1 MLRDAFAHSTIAIK
15 LAGYGFNA
23 GSALLLPEKTSSFS
37 LHGSIAALTAVNT
50 ALAGGSAAV
59 SALIGHNWYNGG
71 SFRDIVYDLPKAL
84 NGTLCG
90 LVAVTAGCGV
100 LEPWAAVVVGMIAGI
115 VYLASSRLLIKYRI
129 DDAVDAIPVHLSG
142 GVLGML
148 WVGFMASPNRMQS
161 AYGTSH
167 AGFMYTLGS
176 GIPDASLLAAQV
188 VGIVFIM
195 GWVTALMVP
204 FFLAMNYLNWLR
216 TDTLEEIAG
225 LDACYQVA
233 TQEDNDDLKLKIQ
246 EEFQKFKKDRQRQL
260 ERASTSDGMSSSSIG
275 GNSVNSGAS
284 LPRSREKRL
293 SSVLEDNEAGE
304 GSGDLTSADFFL
316 PKKSSSTTSSN
327 KPLEA
332 A

>member
-1 MLRDAFAHSTIAIK
+1 
-15 LAGYGFNA
+15 
-23 GSALLLPEKTSSFS
+23 LPEKTSSFS
-37 LHGSIAALTAVNT
+37 LHGNVAALTAVNT

-100 LEPWAAVVVGMIAGI
+100 MEPWAAVVAGMMAGI
-115 VYLASSRLLIKYRI
+115 AYLASSRLLIKFRI
-129 DDAVDAIPVHLSG
+129 DDAVDAIPVHLTG
-142 GVLGML
+142 GILGML
-148 WVGFMASPNRMQS
+148 WVGFMASPNRMQA

-176 GIPDASLLAAQV
+176 GSPDASLLAAQA
-188 VGIVFIM
+188 VGVVFIV
-195 GWVTALMVP
+195 GWVTALMYP
-204 FFLAMNYLNWLR
+204 FFLGMNYLNWLR

-233 TQEDNDDLKLKIQ
+233 TQEDNDDLKMKIQ
-246 EEFQKFKKDRQRQL
+246 EEFQKFKKDRQRKL
-260 ERASTSDGMSSSSIG
+260 ERASTSDGMSLSSMG
-275 GNSVNSGAS
+275 GNSVVSSGS
-284 LPRSREKRL
+284 VPKSREGRL
-293 SSVLEDNEAGE
+293 SSVLEDNDAGDA
-304 GSGDLTSADFFL
+304 SGDLTSADFFI

-327 KPLEA
+327 KLLEA
-332 A
+332 V